1 MNICKTCLSR
11 FGCNPSFETDGV
23 DICSMYKADERAL
36 PTQIDWEQRRYEIA
50 KDIVIKYLEGTGMA
64 FEKSLPIDNALEI
77 ADKLIERLKKK

>member
-50 KDIVIKYLEGTGMA
+50 KDILYNLSTI
-64 FEKSLPIDNALEI
+64 PNATFKNVENTAITL
-77 ADKLIERLKKK
+77 ADRLIERLKEK

>member
-50 KDIVIKYLEGTGMA
+50 KDILSNLSTI
-64 FEKSLPIDNALEI
+64 PNATFKNVENTAITL
-77 ADKLIERLKKK
+77 ADRLIERLKEK